1 MSLYSPTSATARF
14 RYPAAARALVGA
26 MGLLAAAAL
35 LAGPPEDP
43 ATIDVGHPTGH
54 VHDHG
59 NQTWPPQPPGMQN
72 AVPLSNA
79 ASERPLA
86 QARKSRSAA
95 RERLAVGRADV
106 RRALGSRYTE
116 AKVIEGRDKSG
127 AERPSRL
134 VYFSHS
140 QNRTVEVT
148 VDGQQVRSVRSIQ
161 PAVYQP
167 EITDAEA
174 ADAEGIARA
183 HFAAGGQARVAAL
196 KAFAILAYQPTGTGF
211 YPTRVLYLSFHRNAD
226 APPEYVAWVDLT
238 QRRVLRSRQEGQ

>member
-1 MSLYSPTSATARF
+1 MNSSSSPRALARF
-14 RYPAAARALVGA
+14 RFPVAASVLIASI
-26 MGLLAAAAL
+26 GLLAAAAL

-79 ASERPLA
+79 ASERPLT
-86 QARKSRSAA
+86 QARKTRAAA
-95 RERLAVGRADV
+95 RERLAVARADV
-106 RRALGSRYTE
+106 RQALGTRYTE

-134 VYFSHS
+134 LYFSHS

-148 VDGQQVRSVRSIQ
+148 VDGQRVRSVRSIQ

-196 KAFAILAYQPTGTGF
+196 KAFAILAYQPSGKGF
-211 YPTRVLYLSFHRNAD
+211 YSTRVLYISFHRNSD